1 MDGNR
6 TGKALSMSAGDRET
20 GENPLAHTERATA
33 LLRINNPS
41 QISCWSF
48 STCLPMSRISVK
60 TLIDCRKLQQP
71 LDIPSLSL
79 FPFLS
84 FFLSLPL
91 IQILL
96 ISKQLQAGYRQGK
109 ERTPRGKLIC
119 TSNGLHHSDVVLFH

>member
-1 MDGNR
+1 MG
-6 TGKALSMSAGDRET
+6 TGQAKPSPCQQGTEKQEKIHLHTQREQQ
-20 GENPLAHTERATA
+20 
-33 LLRINNPS
+33 PS
-41 QISCWSF
+41 SG
-48 STCLPMSRISVK
+48 STTQVRFPVGPCLPMSRISVK

-84 FFLSLPL
+84 FFLSQPL

>member
-1 MDGNR
+1 MG
-6 TGKALSMSAGDRET
+6 TGQAKPSPCQQGTEKQEKIHL
-20 GENPLAHTERATA
+20 HTQRVTA

-60 TLIDCRKLQQP
+60 TLIDCRKRQQP

-109 ERTPRGKLIC
+109 EGTPRGKLIC